1 MPDLSPDPDS
11 TGETGETGEL
21 GSGPD
26 RESARG
32 RPRWL
37 SVLGIIIAI
46 VLVLLFVVAHLA
58 GAIGPGLH

>member
-1 MPDLSPDPDS
+1 MADLSPDPDS
-11 TGETGETGEL
+11 TGETRDL

-32 RPRWL
+32 KRRWA

-46 VLVLLFVVAHLA
+46 VLVLLIVVAHLT